1 MLIKRLYSVFKNTFS
16 DMDNLIAVCQITST
30 ANKEKNYQMCKALIT
45 NAHKCGAKMVFI
57 PESFDYIEEDKAK
70 ALEMAESLDGS
81 LINSYKSLAKSLNI
95 WLSLGGFHEKFSDTK
110 LRNTHLVINNEGE
123 IAETYHKIHL
133 YDVQIPSK
141 NIQAFES
148 SLVEAGTEIS
158 PPVKTPIG
166 NVGLAIC
173 YDMRFSQMAIALAEN
188 GADIL
193 TYPSAFFFGT
203 GAYHWEILL
212 RARAVET
219 QSYVI
224 AAAQTGS
231 HSSTRKSWGHSLV
244 VDPLG
249 TIIAQCSEEPG
260 FVLAPID
267 LSLIKTIRQEMP
279 LECHR
284 RYDIYPKMISSTLC
298 KKKSI
303 EDFYEF
309 KFGSSIVKGLQVFYK
324 TQLCLAFTNI
334 KCVLPGHVLVAP
346 LRAVEKLTDLSKD
359 EVGDLFL
366 AVQKVQKIIEEVHN
380 TNSSS
385 IVIQDGQHAGQTIKH
400 VHVHIIPR
408 KCGDFLVND
417 DIYRKLQNEK
427 DCKNPKR
434 SDDEMGYEALFLRSF
449 F

>member
-30 ANKEKNYQMCKALIT
+30 ANKEKNYQMCKTLIT
-45 NAHKCGAKMVFI
+45 NAHKCGAKMIFL

-70 ALEMAESLDGS
+70 SLEMAESLDGS

-95 WLSLGGFHEKFSDTK
+95 WLSLGGFHEKFSETK
-110 LRNTHLVINNEGE
+110 LRNTHLVINNKGE

-141 NIQAFES
+141 NIQALES
-148 SLVEAGTEIS
+148 SVIEAGNEIL

-188 GADIL
+188 GAEIL

-212 RARAVET
+212 RARAIET

-224 AAAQTGS
+224 AAAQTGN
-231 HSSTRKSWGHSLV
+231 HTSTRKSWGHSLV

-249 TIIAQCSEEPG
+249 TVIAQCSDEPG

-267 LSLIKTIRQEMP
+267 LSLIKSIRQSMP
-279 LECHR
+279 IECHR
-284 RYDIYPKMISSTLC
+284 RYDIYPRMMSSTLC
-298 KKKSI
+298 KNKSV
-303 EDFYEF
+303 EDSYEF

-346 LRAVEKLTDLSKD
+346 LRAVEKMTDLSND

-366 AVQKVQKIIEEVHN
+366 TVQKVQKTIEQVHN

-408 KCGDFLVND
+408 KAGDFLVND

-427 DCKNPKR
+427 DCTNPRR
-434 SDDEMGYEALFLRSF
+434 SDDEMAHEANLLKSF

>member
-1 MLIKRLYSVFKNTFS
+1 MLIKRLYSVFKNSFS
-16 DMDNLIAVCQITST
+16 DMDNLIAVCQITSSS
-30 ANKEKNYQMCKALIT
+30 NKEKNYQMCKALIT
-45 NAHKCGAKMVFI
+45 NAHKCGAKMIFM
-57 PESFDYIEEDKAK
+57 PEAFDYIEEDKTK
-70 ALEMAESLDGS
+70 TLEMAESLNGP
-81 LINSYKSLAKSLNI
+81 LINSYKSLAKSLDI
-95 WLSLGGFHEKFSDTK
+95 WLSLGGFHEKFSETK
-110 LRNTHLVINNEGE
+110 LRNTHLVINNKGE

-148 SLVEAGTEIS
+148 SIIEAGTKIS

-166 NVGLAIC
+166 KVGLAIC
-173 YDMRFSQMAIALAEN
+173 YDMRFSQIAIALAEN

-212 RARAVET
+212 RARAIET

-224 AAAQTGS
+224 AAAQTGN
-231 HSSTRKSWGHSLV
+231 HSSTRKSWGHSMV

-249 TIIAQCSEEPG
+249 TVIAQCSEEPG

-267 LSLIKTIRQEMP
+267 LSLIKSIRQSMP
-279 LECHR
+279 LESHR
-284 RYDIYPKMISSTLC
+284 RYDIYPKMISNTIC
-298 KKKSI
+298 KNEPI
-303 EDFYEF
+303 EDSYEF

-346 LRAVEKLTDLSKD
+346 HRAVEKLTDLTND
-359 EVGDLFL
+359 EVKELFVT
-366 AVQKVQKIIEEVHN
+366 VQKVQKAMEQVHN

-408 KCGDFLVND
+408 KSGDFLAND

-427 DCKNPKR
+427 DCLNPKR
-434 SDDEMGYEALFLRSF
+434 SDDEMAHEAKLLRTF

>member
-1 MLIKRLYSVFKNTFS
+1 
-16 DMDNLIAVCQITST
+16 MDNLIAVCQITST
-30 ANKEKNYQMCKALIT
+30 NNKEKNLQVCRALIT
-45 NAHKCGAKMVFI
+45 NAQKCGAKMIFL

-70 ALEMAESLDGS
+70 SLEMAETLDGS
-81 LINSYKSLAKSLNI
+81 LINSYKSLAKSLDI
-95 WLSLGGFHEKFSDTK
+95 WLSLGGFHEKFSESK
-110 LRNTHLVINNEGE
+110 LRNTHLIINNKGE
-123 IAETYHKIHL
+123 IAEIYHKIHL

-148 SLVEAGTEIS
+148 SLIETGTKIS
-158 PPVKTPIG
+158 PPVKSPIG

-173 YDMRFSQMAIALAEN
+173 YDMRFAQMAIALAEN
-188 GADIL
+188 GADII

-212 RARAVET
+212 RARAIET
-219 QSYVI
+219 QCYVI

-244 VDPLG
+244 VDPVG
-249 TIIAQCSEEPG
+249 TVIAQCSDEPG

-267 LSLIKTIRQEMP
+267 LSLIKTVRQSMP

-284 RYDIYPKMISSTLC
+284 RYDLYPKMISSTLC
-298 KKKSI
+298 KNKSI
-303 EDFYEF
+303 EDFNEF
-309 KFGSSIVKGLQVFYK
+309 KFGSSIVKSLQVFYK

-346 LRAVEKLTDLSKD
+346 FRAVEKLTELSND

-366 AVQKVQKIIEEVHN
+366 VVQKVQKVIEQVYN

-408 KCGDFLVND
+408 KSGDFLVND

-427 DCKNPKR
+427 NCVDPKR
-434 SDDEMGYEALFLRSF
+434 SDDEMAHEAKLLRSF